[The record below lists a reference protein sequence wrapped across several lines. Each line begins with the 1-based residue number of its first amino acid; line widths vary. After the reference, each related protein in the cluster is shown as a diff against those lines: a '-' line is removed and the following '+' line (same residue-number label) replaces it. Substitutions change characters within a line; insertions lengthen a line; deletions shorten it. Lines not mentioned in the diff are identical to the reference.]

1 MSRLIVAAGA
11 LALSGLPALAGE
23 FGCVGNCY
31 TPAYV
36 PPTYGTVTERVMVR
50 APETYAITQPAEY
63 RTVYDTVQTGGGRY
77 WSVTR
82 DPMTGRLVGCWI
94 TRPVTYASVPRT
106 VMVRPPQV
114 IPYAVPAQFGYRSQV
129 VQTSPGYKAWAPI
142 SRPVAFGG
150 GDDLGGG
157 YGGYGG
163 GAGFGGGFAYGG
175 GYRHGGAF
183 VRRGGFRVGGAP
195 GFGYHGGFVGGWG
208 RHGRGWNSRH
218 VWVGGS
224 RGAWGGGSRHAWG
237 GSHRQAGPAWQG
249 RGRGF
254 AGAPTRGGRHF

>member
-11 LALSGLPALAGE
+11 LALSGLPALAGG

-31 TPAYV
+31 TPTYV

-82 DPMTGRLVGCWI
+82 DPMTGRVVGCWI

-142 SRPVAFGG
+142 SQPVAFGG

-157 YGGYGG
+157 YGGGV
-163 GAGFGGGFAYGG
+163 GFGGGVAFGG
-175 GYRHGGAF
+175 GYGYRGGYA
-183 VRRGGFRVGGAP
+183 RRAGFRVGGAY
-195 GFGYHGGFVGGWG
+195 GFGYRGGYGGRNRWGHGGAHHGWG
-208 RHGRGWNSRH
+208 QRPQGGFPGQRPPGGHGWQ
-218 VWVGGS
+218 
-224 RGAWGGGSRHAWG
+224 GGGGKH
-237 GSHRQAGPAWQG
+237 
-249 RGRGF
+249 F
-254 AGAPTRGGRHF
+254 AGSPRGGRHF